1 METPFEKP
9 AVSQHD
15 KERSGQFKAN
25 PIWADHERPE
35 DHGDVL
41 NSAVKETRQEEI
53 TRLLGRDHAKD
64 IDVKG
69 YESNSDR

>member
-1 METPFEKP
+1 METPFEQP
-9 AVSQHD
+9 AIEKKRVA
-15 KERSGQFKAN
+15 ERPSIGAGY
-25 PIWADHERPE
+25 ERPE